1 MATLR
6 SLRLKERC
14 GKGDKRRRDN
24 TDCKTA
30 GPQDIM
36 TIMEELVFAFPTDH
50 LWKLI
55 TYKEKGLIRGN
66 REVLKKIIQ
75 NGLFLKRS
83 ELEED
88 PSFKQIIPYAIIS
101 NKEPERGGVRQRQ
114 SFYLFRRTSGQ
125 TEKRLHNKFSL
136 GVGGHMNPNDSM
148 ESREQYLI
156 DELKRE
162 LYEEVKLL
170 NECLIEEIEFIGFI
184 NDDTIPVGRVH
195 IGLLYNIHVSN
206 KEVYINETDKMTADW
221 IDKSNLAEF
230 YWEMETWSKIAFDF
244 YIK

>member
-1 MATLR
+1 MVTM
-6 SLRLKERC
+6 
-14 GKGDKRRRDN
+14 N
-24 TDCKTA
+24 N
-30 GPQDIM
+30 
-36 TIMEELVFAFPTDH
+36 MEELVFAFPTDEF
-50 LWKLI
+50 WKLM

-66 REVLKKIIQ
+66 SEVLKKIVQ
-75 NGLFLKRS
+75 NGLFLRRS

-101 NKEPERGGVRQRQ
+101 NKEPERSGVRQSQ
-114 SFYLFRRTSGQ
+114 SFYLFKRTSKQ

-136 GVGGHMNPNDSM
+136 GVGGHMNPHDSM
-148 ESREQYLI
+148 ESKEQYLI

-170 NECLIEEIEFIGFI
+170 NGCLIEDIEFIGFI
-184 NDDTIPVGRVH
+184 NDDTISVGSVH

-221 IDKSNLAEF
+221 IDKPNLAEF
-230 YWEMETWSKIAFDF
+230 YDGMESWTKITFDF

>member
-1 MATLR
+1 
-6 SLRLKERC
+6 
-14 GKGDKRRRDN
+14 
-24 TDCKTA
+24 
-30 GPQDIM
+30 
-36 TIMEELVFAFPTDH
+36 MEELVLVYPTVG
-50 LWKLI
+50 LWKLM
-55 TYKEKGLIRGN
+55 TYKKKGLIEGN
-66 REVLKKIIQ
+66 GEVLKKIVE
-75 NGLFLKRS
+75 NGLFLRRS

-101 NKEPERGGVRQRQ
+101 NKD
-114 SFYLFRRTSGQ
+114 SFNLFRRRSGQ

-136 GVGGHMNPNDSM
+136 GVGGHMNPDNSA
-148 ESREQYLI
+148 EPKEQYLI
-156 DELKRE
+156 NELKRE
-162 LYEEVKLL
+162 LYEEVRLQ
-170 NECLIEEIEFIGFI
+170 NGCLIEDIEFIGFI

-230 YWEMETWSKIAFDF
+230 YEGMETWSKITFDF

>member
-1 MATLR
+1 
-6 SLRLKERC
+6 
-14 GKGDKRRRDN
+14 
-24 TDCKTA
+24 
-30 GPQDIM
+30 
-36 TIMEELVFAFPTDH
+36 MEELVFAFPTDE
-50 LWKLI
+50 LWKLLN
-55 TYKEKGLIRGN
+55 YKKKGLIRENSEILN
-66 REVLKKIIQ
+66 RIVQ
-75 NGLFLKRS
+75 NGLFLRRS
-83 ELEED
+83 ELEEN

-101 NKEPERGGVRQRQ
+101 NKEPERSGVRQSQ
-114 SFYLFRRTSGQ
+114 SFYLFKRTSKQ

-136 GVGGHMNPNDSM
+136 GVGGHMNPNNSM
-148 ESREQYLI
+148 ESKEQYLI

-170 NECLIEEIEFIGFI
+170 NGCLIEDIEFIGFI
-184 NDDTIPVGRVH
+184 NDDTISVGSVH

-230 YWEMETWSKIAFDF
+230 YEGMETWTKITFDF

>member
-1 MATLR
+1 MN
-6 SLRLKERC
+6 
-14 GKGDKRRRDN
+14 N
-24 TDCKTA
+24 T
-30 GPQDIM
+30 Q
-36 TIMEELVFAFPTDH
+36 ESVFAFPTEG
-50 LWKLI
+50 LWNLI
-55 TYKEKGLIRGN
+55 PYKKKGLIKGN
-66 REVLKKIIQ
+66 SEVLKTLVQ

-101 NKEPERGGVRQRQ
+101 DKE

-136 GVGGHMNPNDSM
+136 GVGGHMNPDDAM
-148 ESREQYLI
+148 EPTEQYLI

-162 LYEEVKLL
+162 LFEEVRLL
-170 NECLIEEIEFIGFI
+170 NGCLIEDIEFIGFI

-221 IDKSNLAEF
+221 IDKSGLAEF
-230 YWEMETWSKIAFDF
+230 YKGMETWTRIVFDC

>member
-1 MATLR
+1 M
-6 SLRLKERC
+6 
-14 GKGDKRRRDN
+14 N
-24 TDCKTA
+24 N
-30 GPQDIM
+30 
-36 TIMEELVFAFPTDH
+36 MEELVFAFPTEEF
-50 LWKLI
+50 WKLM
-55 TYKEKGLIRGN
+55 TYKKKGLIKEN
-66 REVLKKIIQ
+66 SEVLKRIVQ
-75 NGLFLKRS
+75 NGLFLRRS

-101 NKEPERGGVRQRQ
+101 NKEPEQSGVRQSQ
-114 SFYLFRRTSGQ
+114 SFYLFKRTFKQ

-148 ESREQYLI
+148 QPKEQYLI

-162 LYEEVKLL
+162 LYEEVKLK
-170 NECLIEEIEFIGFI
+170 NGCLIEDIEFIGFI
-184 NDDTIPVGRVH
+184 NDDTIPVGSVH

-221 IDKSNLAEF
+221 IDKPNLAEF
-230 YWEMETWSKIAFDF
+230 YEGMETWSKITFDF

>member
-1 MATLR
+1 
-6 SLRLKERC
+6 
-14 GKGDKRRRDN
+14 
-24 TDCKTA
+24 
-30 GPQDIM
+30 
-36 TIMEELVFAFPTDH
+36 MEELVLVHPTDE
-50 LWKLI
+50 LWKLL
-55 TYKEKGLIRGN
+55 TYKKKGLIRGN
-66 REVLKKIIQ
+66 SEVLKKIIQ
-75 NGLFLKRS
+75 NGLFLRRG

-88 PSFKQIIPYAIIS
+88 DSFRQIIPYAIIS
-101 NKEPERGGVRQRQ
+101 NKD

-136 GVGGHMNPNDSM
+136 GVGGHMNPDDSM
-148 ESREQYLI
+148 ESKEQYLI

-162 LYEEVKLL
+162 LFEEVKLL
-170 NECLIEEIEFIGFI
+170 NGCLIEDIEFIGFI

-230 YWEMETWSKIAFDF
+230 CEGMETWTKITFDF
-244 YIK
+244 YIKCTL

>member
-1 MATLR
+1 
-6 SLRLKERC
+6 
-14 GKGDKRRRDN
+14 
-24 TDCKTA
+24 
-30 GPQDIM
+30 
-36 TIMEELVFAFPTDH
+36 MEESVFAFPTDEF
-50 LWKLI
+50 WKLM
-55 TYKEKGLIRGN
+55 TYKKKGLIKGN
-66 REVLKKIIQ
+66 SEVLKRIVQ
-75 NGLFLKRS
+75 NGLFLRRS

-101 NKEPERGGVRQRQ
+101 NKEPERSGVRQSQ
-114 SFYLFRRTSGQ
+114 SFYLFRRTSNQ

-148 ESREQYLI
+148 ESKEQYLI

-170 NECLIEEIEFIGFI
+170 NGCFIEAIEFIGFI
-184 NDDTIPVGRVH
+184 NDDTISVGRVH

-221 IDKSNLAEF
+221 IDKPNLAEF
-230 YWEMETWSKIAFDF
+230 YEGMETWAKITFDF